1 MMMKNPG
8 YHLAEIT
15 KQPAG
20 SPDKIREELEEFE
33 DALAQNCKL
42 MALQELSDLVGAI
55 QLYLQAEHSNI
66 TLEDLIIMSDITA
79 RAFKNGA
86 RQ

>member
-1 MMMKNPG
+1 MTIKNPG

-20 SPDKIREELEEFE
+20 SAEKIREELEEFE

-55 QLYLQAEHSNI
+55 QLYLQAEHPNI
-66 TLEDLIIMSDITA
+66 TLEDLIIMSNITA
-79 RAFKNGA
+79 RAFLSGG